1 MKRLLLLLLSIS
13 FLISCGGRK
22 QLEKAIN
29 TGNYNQAITDALKK
43 LETNKDKKR
52 KQDYIIMLRDA
63 YYKVVEKDLNT
74 INHLEKDNNP
84 EQFEDV
90 FNVYQNLNARQEA
103 IKPVL
108 PLYVNGKQIDFQFN
122 DYSSQISTYRN
133 KTSDYL
139 YEKGLD
145 LLESDN
151 KNLIRDAHQIYNYI
165 ESINP
170 NYEDTRELM
179 QEAHIR
185 GTKYVIVTI
194 ANQTNQAIP
203 RDLENDLLNFDTYGL
218 NQFWTIYHATPE
230 QARSYDLAMQLQLKQ
245 INISPEQIKER
256 QILREKS
263 IIDGKKYVLDKKGNV
278 KKDSLGNDI
287 KIDNVIKVKA
297 KLYEFSQQKSSQIL
311 GNVIYKDLKTNQV
324 LQSFPVD
331 SGFSFQNMYGT
342 YRGDKRALTTED
354 LQFIRSR
361 KVPFPINEQMIFDT
375 SEDLKLQLK
384 NIITT
389 YNPE

>member
-52 KQDYIIMLRDA
+52 KQDYILMLQDA

-74 INHLEKDNNP
+74 IKHLEKDNNP
-84 EQFEDV
+84 ELFENV
-90 FNVYQNLNARQEA
+90 FNVYKNLNARQEA

-108 PLYVNGKQIDFQFN
+108 PLYINGKEAKFEFS
-122 DYSSQISTYRN
+122 DYSSQISGYRN
-133 KTSDYL
+133 KTSNYL

-145 LLESDN
+145 LLESEN
-151 KNLIRDAHQIYNYI
+151 KEQIRDAHQIYSYI

-170 NYEDTRELM
+170 NYEDTRELI
-179 QEAHIR
+179 QEAHAR

-194 ANQTNQAIP
+194 ANQTKQAIP
-203 RDLENDLLNFDTYGL
+203 RDLESDLLNFDTYGL
-218 NQFWTIYHATPE
+218 NQFWTVYHASPE
-230 QARSYDLAMQLQLKQ
+230 QTRAYDLAMQLQLKQ
-245 INISPEQIKER
+245 IIISPEHVKER
-256 QILREKS
+256 QILREQT
-263 IIDGKKYVLDKKGNV
+263 IVDGKKYVLDKKGNV

-287 KIDNVIKVKA
+287 KEDNIIKVKA
-297 KLYEFSQQKSSQIL
+297 KLYELSQQKSSQIL

-331 SGFSFQNMYGT
+331 SGFNFQNIYAT

-354 LQFIRSR
+354 LQLIRSR

-375 SEDLKLQLK
+375 GEDLKLQLK

>member
-29 TGNYNQAITDALKK
+29 TGNYNQAITEALKK

-52 KQDYIIMLRDA
+52 KQDYIVMLRDA

-74 INHLEKDNNP
+74 IKHLEKDNNP
-84 EQFEDV
+84 ELFENI
-90 FNVYQNLNARQEA
+90 FNVYKNLNARQEA

-108 PLYVNGKQIDFQFN
+108 PLYINGKEAKFEFS
-122 DYSSQISTYRN
+122 DYSSQISGYRN
-133 KTSDYL
+133 KTSNYL

-145 LLESDN
+145 LLESEN
-151 KNLIRDAHQIYNYI
+151 KEQIRDAHQIYSYI

-170 NYEDTRELM
+170 NYEDTRELI
-179 QEAHIR
+179 QEAHAR

-194 ANQTNQAIP
+194 ANQTKQAIP
-203 RDLENDLLNFDTYGL
+203 RDLESDLLNFDTYGL
-218 NQFWTIYHATPE
+218 NQFWTVYHASPE
-230 QARSYDLAMQLQLKQ
+230 QTRAYDLAMQLQLKQ
-245 INISPEQIKER
+245 IIISPEHVKER
-256 QILREKS
+256 QILREQT
-263 IIDGKKYVLDKKGNV
+263 IVDGKKYVLDKKGNV

-287 KIDNVIKVKA
+287 KEDNIIKVKA
-297 KLYEFSQQKSSQIL
+297 KLYELSQQKSSQIL

-331 SGFSFQNMYGT
+331 SGFNFQNIYAT

-354 LQFIRSR
+354 LQLIRSR

-375 SEDLKLQLK
+375 GEDLKLQLK

>member
-230 QARSYDLAMQLQLKQ
+230 QARSYDLAMQLQLQQ

-287 KIDNVIKVKA
+287 KIDNLIKVKA

-375 SEDLKLQLK
+375 GEDLKLQLK

>member
-29 TGNYNQAITDALKK
+29 TGNYNQVITEALKK

-52 KQDYIIMLRDA
+52 KQDYIIMLQDA

-74 INHLEKDNNP
+74 IKHLEKDNNP
-84 EQFEDV
+84 ELFENI
-90 FNVYQNLNARQEA
+90 FNVYKNLNTRQEA

-108 PLYVNGKQIDFQFN
+108 PLYINGKEAKFEFS
-122 DYSSQISTYRN
+122 DYSSQISGYRN
-133 KTSDYL
+133 KTSNYL

-145 LLESDN
+145 LLESEN
-151 KNLIRDAHQIYNYI
+151 KEQIRDAHQIYSYI

-170 NYEDTRELM
+170 NYEDTRELI
-179 QEAHIR
+179 QEAHAR

-194 ANQTNQAIP
+194 ANQTKQAIP
-203 RDLENDLLNFDTYGL
+203 RDLESDLLNFDTYGL
-218 NQFWTIYHATPE
+218 NQFWTVYHASPE
-230 QARSYDLAMQLQLKQ
+230 QTRAYDLAMQLQLKQ
-245 INISPEQIKER
+245 IIISPEHVKER
-256 QILREKS
+256 QILREQT
-263 IIDGKKYVLDKKGNV
+263 IVDGKKYVLDKKGNV

-287 KIDNVIKVKA
+287 KEDNIIKVKA
-297 KLYEFSQQKSSQIL
+297 KLYELSQQKSSQIL

-331 SGFSFQNMYGT
+331 SGFNFQNIYAT

-354 LQFIRSR
+354 LQLIRSR

-375 SEDLKLQLK
+375 GEDLKLQLK

>member
-29 TGNYNQAITDALKK
+29 TGNYNQAITEALKK

-52 KQDYIIMLRDA
+52 KQDYIVMLRDA

-74 INHLEKDNNP
+74 IKHLEKDNNP
-84 EQFEDV
+84 ELFENV
-90 FNVYQNLNARQEA
+90 FNVYKNLNARQEA

-108 PLYVNGKQIDFQFN
+108 PLYINGKEAKFEFS
-122 DYSSQISTYRN
+122 DYSSQISGYRN
-133 KTSDYL
+133 KTSNYL

-145 LLESDN
+145 LLESEN
-151 KNLIRDAHQIYNYI
+151 KEQIRDAHQIYSYI

-170 NYEDTRELM
+170 NYEDTRELI
-179 QEAHIR
+179 QEAHAR

-194 ANQTNQAIP
+194 ANQTKQAIP
-203 RDLENDLLNFDTYGL
+203 RDLESDLLNFDTYGL
-218 NQFWTIYHATPE
+218 NQFWTVYHASPE
-230 QARSYDLAMQLQLKQ
+230 QTRAYDLAMQLQLKQ
-245 INISPEQIKER
+245 IIISPEHVKER
-256 QILREKS
+256 QILREQT
-263 IIDGKKYVLDKKGNV
+263 IVDGKKYVLDKKGNV

-287 KIDNVIKVKA
+287 KEDNIIKVKA
-297 KLYEFSQQKSSQIL
+297 KLYELSQQKSSQIL

-331 SGFSFQNMYGT
+331 SGFNFQNIYAT

-354 LQFIRSR
+354 LQLIRSR

-375 SEDLKLQLK
+375 GEDLKLQLK

>member
-29 TGNYNQAITDALKK
+29 TGNYNQAITEALKK

-52 KQDYIIMLRDA
+52 KQDYIVMLRDA

-74 INHLEKDNNP
+74 IKHLEKDNNP
-84 EQFEDV
+84 ELFENV
-90 FNVYQNLNARQEA
+90 FNVYKNLNARQEA

-108 PLYVNGKQIDFQFN
+108 PLYINGQEAKFEFS
-122 DYSSQISTYRN
+122 DYSSQISGYRN
-133 KTSDYL
+133 KTSNYL

-145 LLESDN
+145 LLESEN
-151 KNLIRDAHQIYNYI
+151 KEQIRDAHQIYSYI

-170 NYEDTRELM
+170 NYEDTRELI
-179 QEAHIR
+179 QEAHAR

-194 ANQTNQAIP
+194 ANQTKQAIP
-203 RDLENDLLNFDTYGL
+203 RDLESDLLNFDTYGL
-218 NQFWTIYHATPE
+218 NQFWTVYHASPE
-230 QARSYDLAMQLQLKQ
+230 QTRAYDLAMQLQLKQ
-245 INISPEQIKER
+245 IIISPEHVKER
-256 QILREKS
+256 QILREQT
-263 IIDGKKYVLDKKGNV
+263 IVDGKKYVLDKKGNV

-287 KIDNVIKVKA
+287 KVDNIIKVKA
-297 KLYEFSQQKSSQIL
+297 KLYELSQQKSSQIL

-324 LQSFPVD
+324 LRSFPVD
-331 SGFSFQNMYGT
+331 SGFNFQNIYAT

-354 LQFIRSR
+354 LQLIRSR
-361 KVPFPINEQMIFDT
+361 KIPFPVNEQMIFDT
-375 SEDLKLQLK
+375 GEDLKQQLK

>member
-108 PLYVNGKQIDFQFN
+108 PLYVNGKQIDFQFK

-145 LLESDN
+145 LLESNN
-151 KNLIRDAHQIYNYI
+151 KSLIRDAHQIYNYI

-230 QARSYDLAMQLQLKQ
+230 QARSYDLDMQLQLKQ

-287 KIDNVIKVKA
+287 KIDNIIKVKA

-375 SEDLKLQLK
+375 GEDLKLQLK

>member
-29 TGNYNQAITDALKK
+29 TGNYNQVITEALKK

-52 KQDYIIMLRDA
+52 KQDYIVMLRDA

-74 INHLEKDNNP
+74 IKHLEKDNNP
-84 EQFEDV
+84 ELFENV
-90 FNVYQNLNARQEA
+90 FNVYKNLNTRQEA

-108 PLYVNGKQIDFQFN
+108 PLYINGKEAKFEFS
-122 DYSSQISTYRN
+122 DYSSQISGYRN
-133 KTSDYL
+133 KTSNYL

-145 LLESDN
+145 LLESEN
-151 KNLIRDAHQIYNYI
+151 KEQIRDAHQIYSYI

-170 NYEDTRELM
+170 NYEDTRELI
-179 QEAHIR
+179 QEAHAR

-194 ANQTNQAIP
+194 ANQTKQAIP
-203 RDLENDLLNFDTYGL
+203 RDLESDLLNFDTYGL
-218 NQFWTIYHATPE
+218 NQFWTVYHASPE
-230 QARSYDLAMQLQLKQ
+230 QTRAYDLAMQLQLKQ
-245 INISPEQIKER
+245 IIISPEHVKER
-256 QILREKS
+256 QILREQT
-263 IIDGKKYVLDKKGNV
+263 IVDGKKYVLDKKGNV

-287 KIDNVIKVKA
+287 KEDNIIKVKA
-297 KLYEFSQQKSSQIL
+297 KLYELSQQKSSQIL

-331 SGFSFQNMYGT
+331 SGFNFQNIYAT

-354 LQFIRSR
+354 LQLIRSR

-375 SEDLKLQLK
+375 GEDLKLQLK

>member
-29 TGNYNQAITDALKK
+29 TGNYNQAITEALKK

-52 KQDYIIMLRDA
+52 KQDYIVMLRDA

-74 INHLEKDNNP
+74 IKHLEKDNNP
-84 EQFEDV
+84 ELFENV
-90 FNVYQNLNARQEA
+90 FNVYKNLNARQEA

-108 PLYVNGKQIDFQFN
+108 PLYINGQEAKFEFS
-122 DYSSQISTYRN
+122 DYSSQISGYRN
-133 KTSDYL
+133 KTSNYL

-145 LLESDN
+145 LLESEN
-151 KNLIRDAHQIYNYI
+151 KEQIRDAHQIYSYI

-170 NYEDTRELM
+170 NYEDTRELI
-179 QEAHIR
+179 QEAHAR

-194 ANQTNQAIP
+194 ANQTKQAIP
-203 RDLENDLLNFDTYGL
+203 RDLESDLLNFDTYGL
-218 NQFWTIYHATPE
+218 NQFWTVYHASPE
-230 QARSYDLAMQLQLKQ
+230 QTRAYDLAMQLQLKQ
-245 INISPEQIKER
+245 IIISPEHVKER
-256 QILREKS
+256 QILREQT
-263 IIDGKKYVLDKKGNV
+263 IVDGKKYVLDKKGNV

-287 KIDNVIKVKA
+287 KVDNIIKVKA
-297 KLYEFSQQKSSQIL
+297 KLYELSQQKSSQIL

-331 SGFSFQNMYGT
+331 SGFSFQNIYAT

-354 LQFIRSR
+354 LQLIRSR
-361 KVPFPINEQMIFDT
+361 KIPFPVNEQMIFDT
-375 SEDLKLQLK
+375 GEDLKQQLK